1 MTEEIKKNTYV
12 RRDKTVKILLLK
24 CECSGM
30 KCAIALGKV
39 ECERPWHIAIKTDN
53 FQHPGCIDF
62 KLSDR
67 GCERGNADPEK
78 YSATYTVERGA
89 GTFHAYLRW
98 QSGHSPYPEIRSM
111 EVWCY
116 GVYLGERDY
125 PKANDDYIDVA
136 AVTVDEKGYVTVN
149 GRNAGLWADMILEE

>member
-1 MTEEIKKNTYV
+1 MTTNRKNIYV
-12 RRDKTVKILLLK
+12 RRDKVGNILLLK
-24 CECSGM
+24 CECTQM
-30 KCAIALGKV
+30 KGAIALGK
-39 ECERPWHIAIKTDN
+39 CPCDPDLWHIAIKTDN

-62 KLSDR
+62 RLSERDF
-67 GCERGNADPEK
+67 ERGNADPAK
-78 YSATYTVERGA
+78 YSATYSVSRGA

-125 PKANDDYIDVA
+125 PKANDDYIDIA
-136 AVTVDEKGYVTVN
+136 TVTVDEKGYVTVN